1 MAHEH
6 GSYAA
11 FGRDFLRAFP
21 RWLGGRRDVPWVRQS
36 AQADCGAACLAM
48 VLAYHGRF
56 VDRDEVSDALGPG
69 RDGLT
74 AFALIEA
81 ARSYGL
87 RSRGVAVE
95 IDQLDLLETGTILHW
110 RFSHF
115 VVFVRFARDMLH
127 IVDPAIG
134 PRRVSL
140 AEVRKAFTGA
150 AILFERREAFGG
162 AAPRP
167 SAIHRYLRQA
177 LRSGGRWV
185 PLLVV
190 SLELQVLA
198 FAAPLFTRT
207 VFDRV
212 LPHRDADLV
221 GVLAMAAAI
230 LAVSYG
236 LSAWVRS
243 RFLLQVRTYLD
254 ARISHGFL
262 EHLVGLPYR
271 FFQQHSAGDLMGR
284 LNTSSV
290 IREILSSSAL
300 SFILDGALGLL
311 YLVALLVTDVPMGV
325 LVLGF
330 ALVNAMVI
338 LGTRGVRRDLV
349 GRGIESAARL
359 NSYQVQMFN
368 GVETLKAMGA
378 EHRALAHWSSLYVEQ
393 LNHSLRTGSLTAIT
407 DALQYVLRLAGPLAV
422 LLTGASRVLHGDLS
436 LGTMLAISALA
447 GSFLGPLASVMGILS
462 QLQGLG
468 GHVERMD
475 QVLMTAPEQTTD
487 RVRPAPRLEGAVT
500 LENVAFGY
508 APSAPLAVSD
518 VSFRVRPG
526 EFVAVVGPSGS
537 GKSTLVALL
546 LGLHGPSSGRVRYDG
561 IDIVDLDVRSLRRQ
575 IGVVTQQSHL
585 FGDSIRANIS
595 LADPSL
601 PLDAVARAAEIA
613 GIDKDIRAMPL
624 GYDTRLGDGGTAVSG
639 GQRQRIALARA
650 IVQQPKVLILD
661 EATSA
666 LDAVSERIVQ
676 RSIASLR
683 CTRIVVAHRLSTV
696 TAADRIYV
704 MNEGRLVESGTHG
717 ELLMRGGLYSV
728 LAAEQLARGVDRRE
742 KAG

>member
-1 MAHEH
+1 
-6 GSYAA
+6 
-11 FGRDFLRAFP
+11 
-21 RWLGGRRDVPWVRQS
+21 
-36 AQADCGAACLAM
+36 
-48 VLAYHGRF
+48 
-56 VDRDEVSDALGPG
+56 
-69 RDGLT
+69 
-74 AFALIEA
+74 
-81 ARSYGL
+81 
-87 RSRGVAVE
+87 
-95 IDQLDLLETGTILHW
+95 
-110 RFSHF
+110 
-115 VVFVRFARDMLH
+115 
-127 IVDPAIG
+127 
-134 PRRVSL
+134 
-140 AEVRKAFTGA
+140 
-150 AILFERREAFGG
+150 
-162 AAPRP
+162 
-167 SAIHRYLRQA
+167 
-177 LRSGGRWV
+177 
-185 PLLVV
+185 
-190 SLELQVLA
+190 
-198 FAAPLFTRT
+198 
-207 VFDRV
+207 
-212 LPHRDADLV
+212 
-221 GVLAMAAAI
+221 
-230 LAVSYG
+230 
-236 LSAWVRS
+236 
-243 RFLLQVRTYLD
+243 
-254 ARISHGFL
+254 
-262 EHLVGLPYR
+262 
-271 FFQQHSAGDLMGR
+271 
-284 LNTSSV
+284 
-290 IREILSSSAL
+290 
-300 SFILDGALGLL
+300 
-311 YLVALLVTDVPMGV
+311 
-325 LVLGF
+325 
-330 ALVNAMVI
+330 
-338 LGTRGVRRDLV
+338 
-349 GRGIESAARL
+349 
-359 NSYQVQMFN
+359 
-368 GVETLKAMGA
+368 
-378 EHRALAHWSSLYVEQ
+378 
-393 LNHSLRTGSLTAIT
+393 
-407 DALQYVLRLAGPLAV
+407 
-422 LLTGASRVLHGDLS
+422 LS
-436 LGTMLAISALA
+436 LGTMLAVSALA

-500 LENVAFGY
+500 LENVTFGY

-561 IDIVDLDVRSLRRQ
+561 IDVVDLDVRSLRRQ

-601 PLDAVARAAEIA
+601 PLDVVTRAAEIA